1 MSENVRKVV
10 ILSTDQWAEI
20 AQWRW
25 DNRINTESDSIRNL
39 LAAGLHYYRL
49 MQDDARLREAEEL
62 HRELD
67 ARFGA
72 ILRA

>member
-1 MSENVRKVV
+1 MSDNVRKVV

-49 MQDDARLREAEEL
+49 MQDDTFQQVEAQAAE
-62 HRELD
+62 RMNN
-67 ARFGA
+67 ASA
-72 ILRA
+72 

>member
-1 MSENVRKVV
+1 MSDNVRKVV

-49 MQDDARLREAEEL
+49 MQDDAFQQVEAQAAE
-62 HRELD
+62 RMNN
-67 ARFGA
+67 ASA
-72 ILRA
+72 